1 MIVFIKVL
9 VGLII
14 VILLVVSFME
24 LQLFQHKFSIVQ
36 NANDYIVYQVQEI
49 GIDNL
54 DPDIDQD
61 GILYQDDNCPNISNS
76 NQEDTDN
83 DLIGD
88 ACDSCNELV
97 FILVNTNGD
106 QSIDGI
112 PIINIFD
119 VLTISNYIFDQQAN
133 ECLEPTFDINQDGNI
148 NAIDAIRL
156 ARDNLNGSV

>member
-1 MIVFIKVL
+1 MIVFIKDL
-9 VGLII
+9 VVLII
-14 VILLVVSFME
+14 VILHVVSFME
-24 LQLFQHKFSIVQ
+24 LQAFQQKFSMVQ
-36 NANDYIVYQVQEI
+36 NANDYIVYQVEEI

-97 FILVNTNGD
+97 SILVNTNGD

-119 VLTISNYIFDQQAN
+119 VLTIFNYIVDLQAN
-133 ECLEPTFDINQDGNI
+133 ECLEPTFNINEDGNI
-148 NAIDAIRL
+148 NALDVIRL
-156 ARDNLNGSV
+156 SGDNLNGSV